1 MKGQGSGLTSPG
13 PARTSLGYLGRRT
26 PLVVWVERRLPYFA
40 GWDVQPRLKLA
51 RSKNT
56 SSVASLETCRLMQRG
71 GRGYIGSEYS
81 RRCAAQPLLFL
92 RYTARQHARQ
102 IRTRDSQRTTRTL
115 YIPFVHL
122 LRPSPHATDHERAR
136 RYRCRSWPEGPRL
149 PRLSVSRARLYA
161 PAWTARR
168 AVCKVVGGVVV
179 RRRGG

>member
-71 GRGYIGSEYS
+71 RGVYWI
-81 RRCAAQPLLFL
+81 RVFAAVCGP
-92 RYTARQHARQ
+92 T
-102 IRTRDSQRTTRTL
+102 
-115 YIPFVHL
+115 PFVFAVHSSTACSTDPHTRQSTDNAHFIHSICTFATTKSPCNGPRTSTPL
-122 LRPSPHATDHERAR
+122 PLPELARGAKATKALRLTRPPIRPSLDCPAR
-136 RYRCRSWPEGPRL
+136 R
-149 PRLSVSRARLYA
+149 V
-161 PAWTARR
+161 
-168 AVCKVVGGVVV
+168 
-179 RRRGG
+179 